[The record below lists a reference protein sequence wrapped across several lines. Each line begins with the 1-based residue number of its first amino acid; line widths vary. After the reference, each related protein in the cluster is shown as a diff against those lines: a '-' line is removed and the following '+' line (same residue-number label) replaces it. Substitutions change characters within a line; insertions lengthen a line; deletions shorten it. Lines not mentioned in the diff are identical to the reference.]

1 MLDDLATLETLLRRY
16 GQDYQASVVAATR
29 HAWRTDRPLALE
41 RLAGPDWWEAPDSV
55 AAVDLAVAGGFSPA
69 ARADH
74 DRFLQALLRV
84 HEQMTRAGARNP
96 RAGLLVAEFRKWLAS
111 GM

>member
-1 MLDDLATLETLLRRY
+1 MRATLAEIEDLLHRY

-29 HAWRTDRPLALE
+29 HAWADDRPLALQ
-41 RLAGPDWWEAPDSV
+41 RLTSPEWWETPDSV
-55 AAVDLAVAGGFSPA
+55 AAVDLAIAGGFSPQ

-74 DRFLQALLRV
+74 DRFLRALIDV
-84 HEQMTRAGARNP
+84 YEQMTRAGAINP
-96 RAGLLVAEFRKWLAS
+96 RAELVVAEFRKWLAS